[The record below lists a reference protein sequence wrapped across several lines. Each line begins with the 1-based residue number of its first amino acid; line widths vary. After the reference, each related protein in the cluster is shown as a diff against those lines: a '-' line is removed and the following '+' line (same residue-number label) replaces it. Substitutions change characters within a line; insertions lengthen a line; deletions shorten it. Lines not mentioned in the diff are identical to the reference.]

1 MDDGTGYSKK
11 KCYTFKDSLHSDCSR
26 AKNRPSWMK
35 ENIQKIIKEK
45 KSVSW
50 MSEILE

>member
-1 MDDGTGYSKK
+1 MMAQAIQRKNIIHL
-11 KCYTFKDSLHSDCSR
+11 KDSLHSDCSR

>member
-11 KCYTFKDSLHSDCSR
+11 KYCMFKDSLHSDCSR
-26 AKNRPSWMK
+26 AINRPSWMK
-35 ENIQKIIKEK
+35 VNIQKIIKEK